1 MFNRTWFEKVRVDCF
16 VCKMGLALF
25 PKIELFR
32 YLSVVSSNSVFW
44 VCYIFLACLAKLT
57 SSQDC
62 AFVNDCKCAF
72 RNGSEID
79 LTSLG
84 SHGEPRWKNVK
95 PSLKTD
101 NFTYSYN
108 PCFKFSIGNGACE
121 NVEVCQTGN
130 GQYYNIGKQAM
141 FSGNGQNGITLVTY
155 AGDDAKKT
163 IVNLICSPGDIVPRL
178 NVTGEMPPRTYV
190 MTMWSRCACAD
201 MCREDHLSAG
211 SVLVILL
218 MIGIAF
224 YLVLGIIHSSLTRGA
239 HGWELIPH
247 YEFWVDF
254 PLLVRDGCVFVISG
268 CKPETAYERI

>member
-1 MFNRTWFEKVRVDCF
+1 
-16 VCKMGLALF
+16 MGFALF
-25 PKIELFR
+25 AKFELFH
-32 YLSVVSSNSVFW
+32 YLSTVSSSSIICVSYF
-44 VCYIFLACLAKLT
+44 IITCLAKLT
-57 SSQDC
+57 LSEDC
-62 AFVNDCKCAF
+62 AFVNDCKCVF

-84 SHGEPRWKNVK
+84 YHGEPRWKDVK
-95 PSLKTD
+95 PSLSTD

-121 NVEVCQTGN
+121 NVEVCQTAKD
-130 GQYYNIGKQAM
+130 GQHYNIGNRAM
-141 FSGNGQNGITLVTY
+141 FSGNGQNGVTNVSY
-155 AGDDAKKT
+155 AGDDNKKT
-163 IVNLICSPGDIVPRL
+163 TVMLVCSPEDSVPRL
-178 NVTGEMPPRTYV
+178 NVTGEVTSRNYI
-190 MTMWSRCACAD
+190 MTMWSKCACAD
-201 MCREDHLSAG
+201 LCREGHLSAG

-218 MIGIAF
+218 MIGIAL